1 MSSKDK
7 SEINAAPKPTSPP
20 SRLSIL
26 GELRTFVNIGSMPF
40 SLIESMVAKNE
51 GQGSLPII
59 LFPGFASDDRYM
71 RPLSQYLTNLG
82 YQTEGWGL
90 GVNLAGVNMSHTL
103 EDISDGWNVDPY
115 DGYDPQTYKGEGG
128 VPFLADKAMERV
140 RQRSQ
145 ELGSKVILIGW
156 SLGGY
161 LAREAARDLPDHVAQ
176 IITLGAPIIGG
187 PKYTKAA
194 ALFKAKGFDLD
205 WIEREAGKRDSAP
218 IQQPITV
225 IYSKTDA
232 VVDWRAA
239 VDKVSPRTKHIEV
252 KASHLGMGF
261 NRGIWRLIRL
271 ALLSEKK
278 LSAE

>member
-1 MSSKDK
+1 MNIKNK
-7 SEINAAPKPTSPP
+7 SDIHVTPKPSSPP
-20 SRLSIL
+20 SKLSML
-26 GELRTFVNIGSMPF
+26 GELRTFIDIGTMPF
-40 SLIESMVAKNE
+40 SLMESIVSKKE
-51 GQGSLPII
+51 GKDALPII

-71 RPLSQYLTNLG
+71 RPLSHYLRNLG

-90 GVNLAGVNMSHTL
+90 GVNLAGVNMTHTL
-103 EDISDGWNVDPY
+103 EDLSPAWDVVPF
-115 DGYDPQTYKGEGG
+115 DGYDPETYKGEGG
-128 VPFLADKAMERV
+128 VPFLADKAMARV
-140 RQRSQ
+140 RQRSE

-176 IITLGAPIIGG
+176 IVTLGAPIIGG

-194 ALFKAKGFDLD
+194 SIFTARGFNLD
-205 WIEREAGKRDSAP
+205 WIEREAGKRDTRP
-218 IQQPITV
+218 IQQPLTV

-239 VDKVSPRTKHIEV
+239 VDKISPNAQHIEV

-261 NRGIWRLIRL
+261 NRGIWRLIRI
-271 ALLSEKK
+271 ALRTK
-278 LSAE
+278 